1 MVITQKERGNLSS
14 DKLFRIIECLA
25 ANRLPNRLTDLAEK
39 LEMPQSTVLRY
50 LKTLCSQGY
59 AYHDELT
66 GCYALT
72 WKICRLG
79 DAVKANLALRSMAS
93 PFLNATANTL
103 NVGMLLAI
111 ESDGGVMYL
120 DFVDN
125 PHNVM
130 KTMLR
135 IGKNAPMHTTASGKM
150 LLSSFSQRK
159 VGEIILKNGLE
170 RLTEHTIVDQEQLA
184 KELKQICIQGY
195 ALDNEECEIG
205 HRCVS
210 VPLYDYSGSV
220 AAAISAFDQVDRMTD
235 QRIQDELLPE
245 LRRISDAVSLRMGY
259 SDACH

>member
-1 MVITQKERGNLSS
+1 MGNTSKEHGNLSS
-14 DKLFRIIECLA
+14 DKLFRIVECLA

-39 LEMPQSTVLRY
+39 LGMPQSTVLRY
-50 LKTLCSQGY
+50 LKTLCNQGY
-59 AYHDELT
+59 AYHDEIT

-79 DAVKANLALRSMAS
+79 DAVKASLALRSMAS
-93 PFLNATANTL
+93 PFLNAAANSL
-103 NVGMLLAI
+103 DVGMLLAI
-111 ESDGGVMYL
+111 ESNASVMYL

-135 IGKNAPMHTTASGKM
+135 IGKNAPMHTTASGKV
-150 LLSSFSQRK
+150 LLSSFSRRR
-159 VGEIILKNGLE
+159 VCEIIQKAGLE
-170 RLTEHTIVDQEQLA
+170 RLTEYTIVDQEQLFA
-184 KELKQICIQGY
+184 ELDQIRADGY

-220 AAAISAFDQVDRMTD
+220 AAAISAFDQADRMTD
-235 QRIQDELLPE
+235 ERIQRDLLPE
-245 LRRISDAVSLRMGY
+245 LRRIARIVSMRMGY
-259 SDACH
+259 SENLC